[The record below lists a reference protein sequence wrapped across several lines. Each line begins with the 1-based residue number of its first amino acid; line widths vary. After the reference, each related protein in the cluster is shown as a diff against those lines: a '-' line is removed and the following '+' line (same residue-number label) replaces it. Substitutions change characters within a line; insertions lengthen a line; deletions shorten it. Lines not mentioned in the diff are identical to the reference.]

1 MYISHAMMHFFINLD
16 WPLFFSALISSTLLP
31 GGSEALLL
39 YRLHE
44 GGNAVI
50 LVMIAT
56 IGNVLGSLITYGLG
70 QLGSKAIHEKWLGM
84 DDKKIERAESWF
96 GKYGQVSLLFAWLPI
111 VGDPLCL
118 VAGLLRSPLIW
129 FVVLVTLGKFARY
142 ALLVGLLS

>member
-1 MYISHAMMHFFINLD
+1 MYIAEYMIDFMIGLD
-16 WPLFFSALISSTLLP
+16 WSLFFSALISSTLFP

-44 GGNAVI
+44 GGNAYA
-50 LVMIAT
+50 LVAIAT
-56 IGNVLGSLITYGLG
+56 VGNVLGSLITYAMGRLG
-70 QLGSKAIHEKWLGM
+70 NEAVHKKWLRM
-84 DDKKIERAESWF
+84 DDKKVVRAETWF

-129 FVVLVTLGKFARY
+129 FIVLVTLGKCLRY
-142 ALLVGLLS
+142 ALLAGMVS